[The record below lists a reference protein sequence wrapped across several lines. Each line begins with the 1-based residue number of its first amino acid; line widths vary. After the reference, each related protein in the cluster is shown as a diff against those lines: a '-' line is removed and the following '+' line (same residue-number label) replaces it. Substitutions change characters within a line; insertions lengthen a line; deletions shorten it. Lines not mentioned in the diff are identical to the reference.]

1 MAVLPDPCGAP
12 VAELAAACKASGS
25 SPDHL
30 ALRGALCPFGG
41 DQVTQESR
49 MKRIAL
55 FITSRSQLV
64 AGLAAGVIASFVIP
78 GKALLLMPGDKAHLV
93 LSWDVGAGVMLVLWT
108 ITMVRTEPLDM
119 PARAMAQRDGEWTI
133 FALVLAGIVASV
145 FAIIV
150 EFRNIAN
157 LKGAM
162 RDVHLALVIATL
174 LVSWV
179 TMQLVFALRYA
190 HEFYTSS
197 DGSTST
203 DGGLAFPHEPEPDYF
218 DFFYF
223 GMVLGMTFQV
233 SDVNITS
240 RKIRRLATLHG
251 FIGFV
256 FNTVILALTVNIAA
270 GLL

>member
-1 MAVLPDPCGAP
+1 MALLPDPDGAP
-12 VAELAAACKASGS
+12 VAEVAAACKASGS
-25 SPDHL
+25 ATDHL
-30 ALRGALCPFGG
+30 ALSGVLWPFGCG
-41 DQVTQESR
+41 QATQEAR
-49 MKRIAL
+49 MKRVAL
-55 FITSRSQLV
+55 FVTSRSQLL
-64 AGLAAGVIASFVIP
+64 AGIAAGIIASVAIP
-78 GKALLLMPGDKAHLV
+78 GKALLLMPGGKAHIV
-93 LSWDVGAGVMLVLWT
+93 LSWDVGAGVMLALWA
-108 ITMVRTEPLDM
+108 ITMLRTEPFDM
-119 PARAMAQRDGEWTI
+119 PARAKAQQDGEWTI
-133 FALVLAGIVASV
+133 FAIALAGIVASV
-145 FAIIV
+145 VAIVV

-162 RDVHLALVIATL
+162 RDVHLALVVATL
-174 LVSWV
+174 LISWV

-190 HEFYTSS
+190 HEYYTIS
-197 DGSTST
+197 DGSTSM

-233 SDVNITS
+233 SDVDITS

-256 FNTVILALTVNIAA
+256 FNTVILAVTVNIAA

>member
-1 MAVLPDPCGAP
+1 MRCGCEYLAVS
-12 VAELAAACKASGS
+12 AETWPFQ
-25 SPDHL
+25 SPTHKD
-30 ALRGALCPFGG
+30 RPM
-41 DQVTQESR
+41 Q
-49 MKRIAL
+49 RIAL
-55 FITSRSQLV
+55 FISSRSHLLI
-64 AGLAAGVIASFVIP
+64 GILAGVIASLVVP
-78 GKALLLMPGDKAHLV
+78 GRALLLLPRGKAHLV
-93 LSWDVGAGVMLVLWT
+93 LSWDIGAGVFLVLWAV
-108 ITMVRTEPLDM
+108 TMIRTPIWDM
-119 PARAMAQRDGEWTI
+119 PNRAKAQQDGEWAV
-133 FALVLAGIVASV
+133 FAATLAGIVASII
-145 FAIIV
+145 AIVI

-157 LKGAM
+157 LKDMA

-174 LVSWV
+174 LISWL

-190 HEFYTSS
+190 HEFYSMS
-197 DGSTST
+197 DGSETM

>member
-1 MAVLPDPCGAP
+1 M
-12 VAELAAACKASGS
+12 
-25 SPDHL
+25 
-30 ALRGALCPFGG
+30 
-41 DQVTQESR
+41 Q
-49 MKRIAL
+49 RIAL
-55 FITSRSQLV
+55 FVSSRSHLLTAIL
-64 AGLAAGVIASFVIP
+64 AGFIASLVIP
-78 GKALLLMPGDKAHLV
+78 GKALLLMPGGKAHLV
-93 LSWDVGAGVMLVLWT
+93 LSWDVGAAVMLVLWA
-108 ITMVRTEPLDM
+108 ITMLRTEPIDM
-119 PARAMAQRDGEWTI
+119 PARAMAQQDGEWTV
-133 FALVLAGIVASV
+133 FAITLAGIVASV
-145 FAIIV
+145 VAIVV
-150 EFRNIAN
+150 EFRNIAD

-162 RDVHLALVIATL
+162 RDVHLGLVIATL
-174 LVSWV
+174 LISWV

-190 HEFYTSS
+190 HEFYTIS
-197 DGSTST
+197 DGSTSM
-203 DGGLAFPHEPEPDYF
+203 DGGLDFPHEPEPDYF